1 MIYLGK
7 ISVILLS
14 RLFNT
19 GKMVIDIDLET
30 VFSVITNLQT
40 IFRRFFFLKQR
51 RNILKNTLVK
61 TSAFQ
66 FDM

>member
-40 IFRRFFFLKQR
+40 IFRRFFFFKAEEKYTQ
-51 RNILKNTLVK
+51 KYSGKDFCFPV
-61 TSAFQ
+61 
-66 FDM
+66 